1 MTGIIMSLL
10 QTHTQHK
17 GYPADILTQFK
28 QGYSKSLWLFPRSL
42 MCLVILQSDHISSF
56 LHLTVLSEYWQGSIF
71 NACSHSILK
80 WKPIDYFHEE
90 DFYSGILW
98 LFKLFL
104 SPNLCGAIRACKE
117 IFKEI
122 KPPLFHQ
129 KTNIYLHI
137 LQTF

>member
-1 MTGIIMSLL
+1 MTGIIMSLTL
-10 QTHTQHK
+10 RMK
-17 GYPADILTQFK
+17 DILPVNIPTQFK
-28 QGYSKSLWLFPRSL
+28 LGYSKSLWLFPRSL

-71 NACSHSILK
+71 NACSHFILK
-80 WKPIDYFHEE
+80 WKPIDYFHKE
-90 DFYSGILW
+90 DFYCGILW

-122 KPPLFHQ
+122 KPPLFYQ
-129 KTNIYLHI
+129 KTNIYLNI